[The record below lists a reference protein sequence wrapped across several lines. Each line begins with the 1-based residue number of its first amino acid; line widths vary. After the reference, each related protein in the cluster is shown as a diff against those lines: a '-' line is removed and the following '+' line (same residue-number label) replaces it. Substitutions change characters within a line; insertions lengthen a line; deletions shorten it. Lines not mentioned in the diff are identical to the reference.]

1 MPPPN
6 AWKRPFSR
14 WSTALDDMLQNAA
27 DTLANPSAGWATR
40 KEQAARLGETARRAI
55 EALRACKDDAD
66 PDVRNEVRKVLKQL
80 PLVRAR
86 GKAPEHSLESLAHAC
101 AKPDRRNVTT
111 RDEGFQIEVKIT
123 DERMQDVFI
132 VPDAREDGTALVR
145 VYTKCGKPDASS
157 AAWALRTN
165 AELIG
170 CAFAVENHDRFEHLI
185 LVQNFVLAKVTPEE
199 VVAAVKQIAYYG
211 DWLERKLSGADTF

>member
-1 MPPPN
+1 M
-6 AWKRPFSR
+6 
-14 WSTALDDMLQNAA
+14 DDSLQKAA

-40 KEQAARLGETARRAI
+40 KEQAARLGDMARRAI

-86 GKAPEHSLESLAHAC
+86 GNTPEHSVESLAHAC
-101 AKPDRRNVTT
+101 AKPGRRNLTT
-111 RDEGFQIEVKIT
+111 LDDGFQVEVMIN

-132 VPDAREDGTALVR
+132 VPDSREDGAPLVR

-199 VVAAVKQIAYYG
+199 VIAAVKQIAYYG
-211 DWLERKLSGADTF
+211 DWLERKLSENDTY